1 VSKPIITCI
10 YILLTSHARDQFSMF
25 LPFLKLPTRDDLP
38 DYYKVVSNP
47 IDLTSLRKRIR
58 GVRGKQAATGI
69 SEFKTWAAFEEESS
83 YLWRNAFHYN
93 EDGSDIF
100 VLAKEL
106 QVSYIMFIQRASY

>member
-1 VSKPIITCI
+1 
-10 YILLTSHARDQFSMF
+10 MF
-25 LPFLKLPTRDDLP
+25 EPFVKLPTRAELE
-38 DYYKVVSNP
+38 DYYQVIPNP
-47 IDLTSLRKRIR
+47 IDLTSLRKRVR
-58 GVRGKQAATGI
+58 GVHGKQAATGI

-106 QVSYIMFIQRASY
+106 QVSSKTSA